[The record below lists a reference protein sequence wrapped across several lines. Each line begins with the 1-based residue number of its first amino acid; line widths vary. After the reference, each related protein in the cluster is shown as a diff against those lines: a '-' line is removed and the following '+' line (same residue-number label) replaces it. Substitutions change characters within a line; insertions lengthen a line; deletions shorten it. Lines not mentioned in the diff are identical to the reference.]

1 MREEVCVGIFCRD
14 GGFMASIVGKPLHE
28 GVRYETMRDLIL
40 GSKEKFATKDAFVF
54 RRKPTEAEIHKTYND
69 FASDVEYVAEAIS
82 LNGFQGKHLGVVG
95 ENAYEWMV
103 SYSAIL
109 SSGSVGLPL
118 DRLLPEQELINLLIR
133 GKVDVLFYH
142 QKHHEMIL
150 NIAKNEKENGVKVQ
164 KYVCMCTEYI
174 AANLEFPKDDPRF
187 VDIKDWI
194 EEGRQSVEGGS
205 SIMRRVAIDP
215 EETRIILFT
224 SGTTAMSKGVM
235 LSHKNIMSN
244 VYAISTT
251 LTLHPGERIFSIL
264 PLHHTFENTC
274 EYFMLVRGC
283 CICFSDGLR
292 YIVKNLNEWHVE
304 ACISVPLLFE
314 NIHGKIKTGIEES
327 GKGQIIDVLIPV
339 SNFLRKF
346 KIDLRRVFFSSIIKK
361 LGGHLRLIVIG
372 GAGIS
377 KNYIEDFNNWG
388 FEFLMGYGLTETSPV
403 IAVTTSKCNVYGSV
417 GRPITGVE
425 VKIDTDSPKIGTV
438 GEILSK
444 SDCVMQGYYE
454 NPEAT
459 AEVLEEDGWF
469 HTGDMGYLDK
479 KGCLHITGRVKS
491 MIVLT
496 NGKKAFPE
504 EMESLLNN
512 IPGVKE
518 AFVWGG
524 KDEKDAVDICAKL
537 LIDRKVIGENLPN
550 PDTTAGDNAIREYLS
565 AKMKEVNHQ
574 MPSYKA
580 IHYFVFSETEMV
592 KTTTLKVKR
601 PQEQK
606 AIEERL
612 AKAGTTMK
620 AANGQNLDTL

>member
-1 MREEVCVGIFCRD
+1 MS
-14 GGFMASIVGKPLHE
+14 SIVGKPLHE
-28 GVRYETMRDLIL
+28 GVRYETFRDLIL
-40 GSKEKFATKDAFVF
+40 GSKEKFATRDAFVF

-69 FASDVEYVAEAIS
+69 FASDIEYLVAAIDKH
-82 LNGFQGKHLGVVG
+82 GFAGGHLGVVG

-118 DRLLPEQELINLLIR
+118 DRLLPEHELVSLLVR
-133 GKVDVLFYH
+133 GKVEVLFYH

-150 NIAKNEKENGVKVQ
+150 NIAKTAEENDVKVK

-174 AANLEFPKDDPRF
+174 ASNLEWPSDDDRF
-187 VDIKDWI
+187 VDIQTWLS
-194 EEGRQSVEGGS
+194 EGKALVDEGKSLMRTVE
-205 SIMRRVAIDP
+205 IDP
-215 EETRIILFT
+215 EATRIILFT

-244 VYAISTT
+244 VYAISTI
-251 LTLHPGERIFSIL
+251 LTLNAGERIFSIL

-274 EYFMLVRGC
+274 EYFMLARGC

-314 NIHGKIKTGIEES
+314 NIHGKITAGIKES
-327 GKGQIIDVLIPV
+327 GKEGLISVMIPV

-372 GAGIS
+372 GAGIAE
-377 KNYIEDFNNWG
+377 NYIQDFNNWG

-403 IAVTTSKCNVYGSV
+403 IAVTTTKYNVYGSV
-417 GRPITGVE
+417 GRPLTGIE
-425 VKIDTDSPKIGTV
+425 VKIDSDSPKIGTV

-459 AEVLEEDGWF
+459 AEVLEDDGWF
-469 HTGDMGYLDK
+469 HTGDMGFLDK

-518 AFVWGG
+518 AFVWGA
-524 KDEKDAVDICAKL
+524 KDDKGAVDICAKL
-537 LIDRKVIGENLPN
+537 LIDRTVIGENLPI
-550 PDTTAGDNAIREYLS
+550 PDTTAGDKAVHEYL
-565 AKMKEVNHQ
+565 AGKMKEVNRQ
-574 MPSYKA
+574 MPSYKS

-601 PQEQK
+601 PAEQK
-606 AIEERL
+606 VIEDTLSAAE
-612 AKAGTTMK
+612 TTMK
-620 AANGQNLDTL
+620 EANGQNLDTL

>member
-1 MREEVCVGIFCRD
+1 MS
-14 GGFMASIVGKPLHE
+14 SIVGKPLHE

-40 GSKEKFATKDAFVF
+40 GSKEKYGTRDSFIF
-54 RRKPTEAEIHKTYND
+54 RRKPNEAEIHKTYND
-69 FASDVEYVAEAIS
+69 FASDIEYLVEAIRIE
-82 LNGFQGKHLGVVG
+82 GFAGRHLGVVG
-95 ENAYEWMV
+95 ENAYEWVV

-118 DRLLPEQELINLLIR
+118 DRLLPEQELVSLLVR
-133 GKVDVLFYH
+133 GKVEVLFYH

-150 NIAKNEKENGVKVQ
+150 NIAKNAEETGVKVQ
-164 KYVCMCTEYI
+164 KYICMCTEYI
-174 AANLEFPKDDPRF
+174 ASNLEWPKDDERF
-187 VDIKDWI
+187 VDIQDWLS
-194 EEGRQSVEGGS
+194 EGKAAVESGKS
-205 SIMRRVAIDP
+205 YMREVKIDP
-215 EETRIILFT
+215 EETRIILYT

-235 LSHKNIMSN
+235 LSHKNIMTN
-244 VYAISTT
+244 VYAISTI
-251 LTLHPGERIFSIL
+251 LTLNPGERVFSIL

-274 EYFMLVRGC
+274 EYFMMARGC

-314 NIHGKIKTGIEES
+314 NIHGKIKAGIEES
-327 GKGQIIDVLIPV
+327 GKQGLIDFMIPI

-372 GAGIS
+372 GAGIA

-403 IAVTTSKCNVYGSV
+403 IAVTTTKYNVYGSV
-417 GRPITGVE
+417 GRPLTGIE

-518 AFVWGG
+518 AFVWGA

-537 LIDRKVIGENLPN
+537 LIDRQVIG
-550 PDTTAGDNAIREYLS
+550 
-565 AKMKEVNHQ
+565 
-574 MPSYKA
+574 
-580 IHYFVFSETEMV
+580 
-592 KTTTLKVKR
+592 
-601 PQEQK
+601 
-606 AIEERL
+606 
-612 AKAGTTMK
+612 
-620 AANGQNLDTL
+620 

>member
-1 MREEVCVGIFCRD
+1 MP
-14 GGFMASIVGKPLHE
+14 SIVGKALHE
-28 GVRYETMRDLIL
+28 GVHYDTMRDLIL
-40 GSKEKFATKDAFVF
+40 DVREKYSSRDAFVF

-69 FASDVEYVAEAIS
+69 FGTDVEYLAEAIR
-82 LNGFQGKHLGVVG
+82 LHGFQGAHIGVVG
-95 ENAYEWMV
+95 ENSYEWMI
-103 SYSAIL
+103 SYTATL

-118 DRLLPEQELINLLIR
+118 DRLLPEHELVNLLIR
-133 GKVDVLFYH
+133 GKVEVLFYH
-142 QKHHEMIL
+142 QKHHEMMMDIV
-150 NIAKNEKENGVKVQ
+150 KNLEENDVKV
-164 KYVCMCTEYI
+164 KYFVCMCTEYI
-174 AANLEFPKDDPRF
+174 APNLEWPKDDERF
-187 VDIKDWI
+187 VDFQSWI
-194 EEGRQSVEGGS
+194 SEGKASVEKGS
-205 SIMRRVAIDP
+205 SVIKEVQIDP
-215 EETRIILFT
+215 EQTRIILFT

-235 LSHKNIMSN
+235 LSNKNIMTN

-251 LTLHPGERIFSIL
+251 LTLNPGERTFSIL

-274 EYFMLVRGC
+274 EYFMLTRGC

-314 NIHGKIKTGIEES
+314 NIHGKIKTGIKES
-327 GKGQIIDVLIPV
+327 GKESLISVLIPV
-339 SNFLRKF
+339 SNFLRKL
-346 KIDLRRVFFSSIIKK
+346 KIDLRRVLFASIIKK

-372 GAGIS
+372 GAGIA

-403 IAVTTSKCNVYGSV
+403 ISVTTSKYNVYGSV
-417 GRPITGVE
+417 GRPLTGVE
-425 VKIDTDSPKIGTV
+425 VKIEDESTKFGTV

-518 AFVWGG
+518 AFVWGA

-537 LIDRKVIGENLPN
+537 LIDRKVIGENLPI
-550 PDTTAGDNAIREYLS
+550 PDTTAGDNAVKEYLAS
-565 AKMKEVNHQ
+565 KMKEVNHQ

-592 KTTTLKVKR
+592 KTTTLKVRR

-606 AIEERL
+606 AIEDTLL
-612 AKAGTTMK
+612 AANTTMK

>member
-1 MREEVCVGIFCRD
+1 MS
-14 GGFMASIVGKPLHE
+14 SIVGKPLHE
-28 GVRYETMRDLIL
+28 GIRYDTMRDLIL
-40 GSKEKFATKDAFVF
+40 GSKEKFETRDAFIF
-54 RRKPTEAEIHKTYND
+54 RRKPNEAEIHKTYFD
-69 FASDVEYVAEAIS
+69 FASDIEYLVEAID
-82 LNGFQGKHLGVVG
+82 LNGFAGKHLGVVG
-95 ENAYEWMV
+95 ENSYEWMV
-103 SYSAIL
+103 SYSSIL

-118 DRLLPEQELINLLIR
+118 DRLLPEHELVSLLIR

-142 QKHHEMIL
+142 QKHHEMIMS
-150 NIAKNEKENGVKVQ
+150 IAKNAEETGVKVS

-174 AANLEFPKDDPRF
+174 APNLPWPEDDDRF
-187 VDIKDWI
+187 VDIKTWLAAGK
-194 EEGRQSVEGGS
+194 EAVEGGKS
-205 SIMRRVAIDP
+205 LMRTVEIDP
-215 EETRIILFT
+215 EQTRIILFT

-235 LSHKNIMSN
+235 LSHKNIMTN
-244 VYAISTT
+244 VYAISTI
-251 LTLHPGERIFSIL
+251 LTLRPGERVFSIL

-274 EYFMLVRGC
+274 EYFMLSRGC

-314 NIHGKIKTGIEES
+314 NIHGKIKDGIKES
-327 GKGQIIDVLIPV
+327 GKESLISVMIPV

-377 KNYIEDFNNWG
+377 RNYIEDFNNWG

-403 IAVTTSKCNVYGSV
+403 IAVTTTKYNVYGSV
-417 GRPITGVE
+417 GRPLTGIE

-504 EMESLLNN
+504 EMESLVNN

-518 AFVWGG
+518 AFVWGC
-524 KDEKDAVDICAKL
+524 KDDKDAVDICAKL
-537 LIDRKVIGENLPN
+537 LIDRKVIGENLPI
-550 PDTTAGDNAIREYLS
+550 PDTTAGDNAVREYLS
-565 AKMKEVNHQ
+565 AKMKEVNRQ

-601 PQEQK
+601 PAEQQ
-606 AIEERL
+606 AIEGKL
-612 AKAGTTMK
+612 ADANTTMK

>member
-1 MREEVCVGIFCRD
+1 MP
-14 GGFMASIVGKPLHE
+14 SIIGKALHDAN
-28 GVRYETMRDLIL
+28 RYDTMRDLIL
-40 GSKEKFATKDAFVF
+40 DVRERYSSRDAFIF
-54 RRKPTEAEIHKTYND
+54 RRKPNEAEIHKTYHD
-69 FASDVEYVAEAIS
+69 FGTDIEYLAQAIKIH
-82 LNGFQGKHLGVVG
+82 GYQGEHLGVVG
-95 ENAYEWMV
+95 ENAYEWVV

-118 DRLLPEQELINLLIR
+118 DRLLPEHELVSLLVR
-133 GKVDVLFYH
+133 GKVKVLFYH

-150 NIAKNEKENGVKVQ
+150 NIAKNQEGSGVIVQ
-164 KYVCMCTEYI
+164 KYVCMCKEYI
-174 AANLEFPKDDPRF
+174 ASNLSWPEDDERF
-187 VDIKDWI
+187 TDVRSWI
-194 EEGRQSVEGGS
+194 EDGKAEVEKGE
-205 SIMRRVAIDP
+205 SIMKTVTIDP
-215 EETRIILFT
+215 EESKIILFT

-244 VYAISTT
+244 VYAIAST
-251 LTLHPGERIFSIL
+251 LTLNPGERTFSIL

-274 EYFMLVRGC
+274 EYFMFSRGC
-283 CICFSDGLR
+283 CVCFCDGLR
-292 YIVKNLNEWHVE
+292 YIVKNLNEWHCE

-314 NIHGKIKTGIEES
+314 NIHGKIQAGIKES
-327 GKGQIIDVLIPV
+327 GKESLISVMIPV
-339 SNFLRKF
+339 SNFLRKL
-346 KIDLRRVFFSSIIKK
+346 KIDLRRIFFSSIIKK
-361 LGGHLRLIVIG
+361 LGGHLRLVVIG
-372 GAGIS
+372 GAGIA

-388 FEFLMGYGLTETSPV
+388 IEFLMGYGLTETSPV
-403 IAVTTSKCNVYGSV
+403 ISVTTSKCNVYGSV
-417 GRPITGVE
+417 GRPITEVE
-425 VKIDTDSPKIGTV
+425 VKIDDESTKFGTV

-444 SDCVMQGYYE
+444 SNCIMQGYYE

-459 AEVLEEDGWF
+459 AEVLEDDGWF

-518 AFVWGG
+518 AFVWGA
-524 KDEKDAVDICAKL
+524 KDEEDAVDICAKL
-537 LIDRKVIGENLPN
+537 LIDRTVIGENLPI
-550 PDTTAGDNAIREYLS
+550 PDTTAGDNAVREYLT
-565 AKMKEVNHQ
+565 AKMKEVNRQ

-592 KTTTLKVKR
+592 KTTTLKIRR

-606 AIEERL
+606 AVEDRL
-612 AKAGTTMK
+612 AEAGTTMK

>member
-1 MREEVCVGIFCRD
+1 MPIV
-14 GGFMASIVGKPLHE
+14 VGKALHE
-28 GVRYETMRDLIL
+28 GVHYDTMRDLIL
-40 GSKEKFATKDAFVF
+40 DVREKYSSRDAFIF
-54 RRKPTEAEIHKTYND
+54 RRKPNEAEIHKTYHD
-69 FASDVEYVAEAIS
+69 FGSDVEYMAEAIR
-82 LNGFQGKHLGVVG
+82 LHGFCGGHLGVVG
-95 ENAYEWMV
+95 ENSYEWMI
-103 SYSAIL
+103 SYTSIL

-118 DRLLPEQELINLLIR
+118 DRLLPEMELVNLLVR
-133 GKVDVLFYH
+133 GKVEVLFYH
-142 QKHHEMIL
+142 QKHHEMML
-150 NIAKNEKENGVKVQ
+150 DIAKNSEETGVKV
-164 KYVCMCTEYI
+164 KYFVCMCKDYL
-174 AANLEFPKDDPRF
+174 APNLEWPEDERF
-187 VDIKDWI
+187 VVFQDWI
-194 EEGRQSVEGGS
+194 DEGKASVEKGS
-205 SIMRRVAIDP
+205 SVIKTAEIDP
-215 EETRIILFT
+215 EQTRIILFT

-235 LSHKNIMSN
+235 LSNKNIMTN
-244 VYAISTT
+244 VGAISTI
-251 LTLHPGERIFSIL
+251 LTLNPGERIFSIL

-274 EYFMLVRGC
+274 EYFMLARGC
-283 CICFSDGLR
+283 CICYSDGLR

-314 NIHGKIKTGIEES
+314 NIHGKIKAGIVES
-327 GKGQIIDVLIPV
+327 GKESLISVMIPV

-372 GAGIS
+372 GAGIGKS
-377 KNYIEDFNNWG
+377 YIEDFNNWG

-403 IAVTTSKCNVYGSV
+403 ISVTTTKYNVYGSV
-417 GRPITGVE
+417 GRPLTGIS
-425 VKIDTDSPKIGTV
+425 VKIDDESTKIGTV

-518 AFVWGG
+518 AFVWGA
-524 KDEKDAVDICAKL
+524 KDDKDAVDICAKL

-550 PDTTAGDNAIREYLS
+550 PDTTAGDNAVREYLT

-574 MPSYKA
+574 MPSFKA

-601 PQEQK
+601 PLEQK
-606 AIEERL
+606 AIEDTL
-612 AKAGTTMK
+612 AAAGTTMK

>member
-1 MREEVCVGIFCRD
+1 MRTDVYANFCRY
-14 GGFMASIVGKPLHE
+14 GGPMSSIVGKPLHE
-28 GVRYETMRDLIL
+28 GVRYETFRDLIL
-40 GSKEKFATKDAFVF
+40 GSKEKFPSRDSFIF
-54 RRKPTEAEIHKTYND
+54 RRKPNEAEIHKTYND
-69 FASDVEYVAEAIS
+69 FASDIEYLVEAIHIH
-82 LNGFQGKHLGVVG
+82 GFAGKHLGVVG

-118 DRLLPEQELINLLIR
+118 DRLLPEQELISLLVR
-133 GKVDVLFYH
+133 GKVEVLFYH
-142 QKHHEMIL
+142 QKHHEMVMD
-150 NIAKNEKENGVKVQ
+150 IAKNAEENGVKVK
-164 KYVCMCTEYI
+164 KYICMCTEYI
-174 AANLEFPKDDPRF
+174 APNQEFPKDDERF
-187 VDIKDWI
+187 VDIQDWI
-194 EEGRQSVEGGS
+194 AEGKKAVEAGGNF
-205 SIMRRVAIDP
+205 MRTVEIDP
-215 EETRIILFT
+215 EATRIILFT

-235 LSHKNIMSN
+235 LSHKNIMTN
-244 VYAISTT
+244 VYAISTI
-251 LTLHPGERIFSIL
+251 LTLHEGERIFSIL

-274 EYFMLVRGC
+274 EYFMLARGC

-314 NIHGKIKTGIEES
+314 NIHGKITSGIKES
-327 GKGQIIDVLIPV
+327 GKEGLISVMIPV

-372 GAGIS
+372 GAGIAE
-377 KNYIEDFNNWG
+377 NYIQDFNNWG

-403 IAVTTSKCNVYGSV
+403 IAVTTSKYNVYGSV
-417 GRPITGVE
+417 GRPLTGVE

-504 EMESLLNN
+504 EMETLLNN
-512 IPGVKE
+512 IPGIKE
-518 AFVWGG
+518 TFVWGC
-524 KDEKDAVDICAKL
+524 KDDKDAVDICAKL
-537 LIDRKVIGENLPN
+537 LIDRKVIGENLPI
-550 PDTTAGDNAIREYLS
+550 PDTTAGDNAVREYLS
-565 AKMKEVNHQ
+565 AKVKDVNHQ

-606 AIEERL
+606 AIEDQLE
-612 AKAGTTMK
+612 KAGTTMK

>member
-1 MREEVCVGIFCRD
+1 MPIV
-14 GGFMASIVGKPLHE
+14 VGKPLHE
-28 GVRYETMRDLIL
+28 GVRYETMRDLVF
-40 GSKEKFATKDAFVF
+40 GVREQFATRDAFIF
-54 RRKPTEAEIHKTYND
+54 RRKPTEAEIHKTYMD
-69 FASDVEYVAEAIS
+69 FTTDIEYLAEAIS
-82 LNGFQGKHLGVVG
+82 LNGFQGGHLGVVG

-103 SYSAIL
+103 SYTAIL

-118 DRLLPEQELINLLIR
+118 DRLLPEQELISLLVR
-133 GKVDVLFYH
+133 GKIEVLFYH
-142 QKHHEMIL
+142 QKHHEMIM
-150 NIAKNEKENGVKVQ
+150 NIAKNEAENGVQVK
-164 KYVCMCTEYI
+164 KYICMCTEYL
-174 AANLEFPKDDPRF
+174 APNLTWPEDDPRF
-187 VDIKDWI
+187 VDIQEWI
-194 EEGRQSVEGGS
+194 AEGKKSVEGGS
-205 SIMRRVAIDP
+205 SIMRTVKIDP

-251 LTLHPGERIFSIL
+251 LTLNPGERIFSIL

-274 EYFMLVRGC
+274 EYFMFVRGC
-283 CICFSDGLR
+283 CICYSDGLR

-304 ACISVPLLFE
+304 ASISVPLLFE
-314 NIHGKIKTGIEES
+314 NIHGKIKSGIAES
-327 GKGQIIDVLIPV
+327 KMGGLIDVLIPI

-372 GAGIS
+372 GAGIA

-403 IAVTTSKCNVYGSV
+403 IAVTTNKCNVYGSV
-417 GRPITGVE
+417 GRPLTDVE
-425 VKIDTDSPKIGTV
+425 VMIDSESTKIGTV
-438 GEILSK
+438 GEILSR

-459 AEVLEEDGWF
+459 SEVLEKDGWF
-469 HTGDMGYLDK
+469 HTGDMGFLDK

-518 AFVWGG
+518 AFVWGA

-537 LIDRKVIGENLPN
+537 LIDRKVVGENLPV

-565 AKMKEVNHQ
+565 SKMKEVNHQ
-574 MPSYKA
+574 MPAYKA

-601 PQEQK
+601 PQEQQ
-606 AIEERL
+606 AIEEKL
-612 AKAGTTMK
+612 AASGKTMK
-620 AANGQNLDTL
+620 AANGQNLDAL

>member
-1 MREEVCVGIFCRD
+1 MP
-14 GGFMASIVGKPLHE
+14 SIVGKALHE
-28 GVRYETMRDLIL
+28 GVRYDTMRDLIL
-40 GSKEKFATKDAFVF
+40 DVREKFSTRDAFVF

-69 FASDVEYVAEAIS
+69 FGTDVEYIGEALRIHGV
-82 LNGFQGKHLGVVG
+82 NGSHIGVVG
-95 ENAYEWMV
+95 ENSYEWMI
-103 SYSAIL
+103 SYTAIL

-118 DRLLPEQELINLLIR
+118 DRLLPEQELVNLLLR
-133 GKVDVLFYH
+133 GKVEVLFYH
-142 QKHHEMIL
+142 QKHHEMVL
-150 NIAKNEKENGVKVQ
+150 DIAKNAEETGIKVK
-164 KYVCMCTEYI
+164 YFVCMCTEYI
-174 AANLEFPKDDPRF
+174 APNLEWPKDDERF
-187 VDIKDWI
+187 VDFLTWRN
-194 EEGRQSVEGGS
+194 EGKAAVEKGS
-205 SIMRRVAIDP
+205 SLIKEVEIDP
-215 EETRIILFT
+215 EQTRIILFT

-235 LSHKNIMSN
+235 LSNKNIMTN
-244 VYAISTT
+244 VYAISTI
-251 LTLHPGERIFSIL
+251 LTLNPGERTFSIL

-292 YIVKNLNEWHVE
+292 YIVKNLCEWHVE

-314 NIHGKIKTGIEES
+314 NIHGKIKTGIKES
-327 GKGQIIDVLIPV
+327 GKESLIATMIPI

-377 KNYIEDFNNWG
+377 KEYIEDFNNWG

-403 IAVTTSKCNVYGSV
+403 ISVTTSKYNVYGSV
-417 GRPITGVE
+417 GRPLTGVS
-425 VKIDTDSPKIGTV
+425 VMIDDESTKIGTV

-459 AEVLEEDGWF
+459 AEVLDENGWF

-518 AFVWGG
+518 AFVWGA
-524 KDEKDAVDICAKL
+524 KDEKGAVDICAKL
-537 LIDRKVIGENLPN
+537 LIDRKVIGENLPI

-565 AKMKEVNHQ
+565 AKMKDVNHQ
-574 MPSYKA
+574 MPSYKS

-592 KTTTLKVKR
+592 KTTTLKVRR
-601 PQEQK
+601 PMEQK
-606 AIEERL
+606 AIEDTL
-612 AKAGTTMK
+612 TAANTTMK

>member
-1 MREEVCVGIFCRD
+1 MP
-14 GGFMASIVGKPLHE
+14 SIVGKALHE

-40 GSKEKFATKDAFVF
+40 DVREKYSSRDAFVF
-54 RRKPTEAEIHKTYND
+54 RRKPTEAEIHKTYHD
-69 FASDVEYVAEAIS
+69 FGTDVEYIVEA
-82 LNGFQGKHLGVVG
+82 LHKHGLDGLHLGVVG
-95 ENAYEWMV
+95 ENSYEWMI
-103 SYSAIL
+103 SYTAIL

-118 DRLLPEQELINLLIR
+118 DRLLPEQELVNLLIR
-133 GKVDVLFYH
+133 GKVEVLFYH

-150 NIAKNEKENGVKVQ
+150 DIAKNQAENGVKV
-164 KYVCMCTEYI
+164 KYYVCMCTEYI
-174 AANLEFPKDDPRF
+174 ASSLQWPEDDERF
-187 VDIKDWI
+187 VDFRTWLD
-194 EEGRQSVEGGS
+194 EGKASVEAGS
-205 SIMRRVAIDP
+205 GFIREAEIDP
-215 EETRIILFT
+215 EQTRIILFT

-235 LSHKNIMSN
+235 LSNKNIMSN
-244 VYAISTT
+244 VYAISTI
-251 LTLHPGERIFSIL
+251 LTLNPGERTFSIL

-314 NIHGKIKTGIEES
+314 NIHGKIKAGIKES
-327 GKGQIIDVLIPV
+327 GKESLISVMIPV

-403 IAVTTSKCNVYGSV
+403 ISVTTSKYNVYGSV
-417 GRPITGVE
+417 GRPLTDVE
-425 VKIDTDSPKIGTV
+425 VMIDDESTKIGTV

-459 AEVLEEDGWF
+459 AEVLDENGWF

-504 EMESLLNN
+504 EMESLMNN

-518 AFVWGG
+518 SFVWGA
-524 KDEKDAVDICAKL
+524 KDEKGAVDICAKL
-537 LIDRKVIGENLPN
+537 LIDREVIGKNLPI
-550 PDTTAGDNAIREYLS
+550 PDTTAGDNAVREYLS

-592 KTTTLKVKR
+592 KTTTLKVRR
-601 PQEQK
+601 PMEQQ

-612 AKAGTTMK
+612 AKAETTMK

>member
-1 MREEVCVGIFCRD
+1 MP
-14 GGFMASIVGKPLHE
+14 SIVGKALHE
-28 GVRYETMRDLIL
+28 GVRYDTMRDLIL
-40 GSKEKFATKDAFVF
+40 DVREKYSSRDAFVF
-54 RRKPTEAEIHKTYND
+54 RRKPTEAEIHKTYHD
-69 FASDVEYVAEAIS
+69 FGTDVEYIAEALRIHDV
-82 LNGFQGKHLGVVG
+82 NGKHLGVVG
-95 ENAYEWMV
+95 ENSYEWMI
-103 SYSAIL
+103 SYTAIL

-118 DRLLPEQELINLLIR
+118 DRLLPEQELVNLLLR
-133 GKVDVLFYH
+133 GKVEVLFYH
-142 QKHHEMIL
+142 QKHHEMML
-150 NIAKNEKENGVKVQ
+150 DIAKNQEETGVKV
-164 KYVCMCTEYI
+164 KYFVCMCTEYI
-174 AANLEFPKDDPRF
+174 PSNLEWPKDDARF
-187 VDIKDWI
+187 VDFKEWLS
-194 EEGRQSVEGGS
+194 EGKASVEKGS
-205 SIMRRVAIDP
+205 SLIKEAVIDP
-215 EETRIILFT
+215 EQTRIILFT

-235 LSHKNIMSN
+235 LSNKNIMSN
-244 VYAISTT
+244 VYAISTI
-251 LTLHPGERIFSIL
+251 LTLEPGERTFSIL

-314 NIHGKIKTGIEES
+314 NIHGKIKAGIKES
-327 GKGQIIDVLIPV
+327 GKESLLSVMIPV

-372 GAGIS
+372 GAGIA

-403 IAVTTSKCNVYGSV
+403 ISVTTSKYNVYGSV
-417 GRPITGVE
+417 GRPLTGVQ
-425 VKIDTDSPKIGTV
+425 VMIDDESTKIGTV

-459 AEVLEEDGWF
+459 AEVLDENGWF

-518 AFVWGG
+518 AFVWGA
-524 KDEKDAVDICAKL
+524 KDEKGAVDICAKL
-537 LIDRKVIGENLPN
+537 LIDREVIGENLPI
-550 PDTTAGDNAIREYLS
+550 PDTTAGDNAVREYLS
-565 AKMKEVNHQ
+565 SKMKEVNHQ

-592 KTTTLKVKR
+592 KTTTLKVRR
-601 PQEQK
+601 PMEQK
-606 AIEERL
+606 AIEDSL
-612 AKAGTTMK
+612 AAANTTMK

>member
-1 MREEVCVGIFCRD
+1 MS
-14 GGFMASIVGKPLHE
+14 SIVGKPLHE

-40 GSKEKFATKDAFVF
+40 GSKEKFSSRDSFIF
-54 RRKPTEAEIHKTYND
+54 RRKPNEAEIHKTYND
-69 FASDVEYVAEAIS
+69 FASDIEYLVEAI
-82 LNGFQGKHLGVVG
+82 NIHGFAGKHLGVVG

-118 DRLLPEQELINLLIR
+118 DRLLPEQELISLLVR
-133 GKVDVLFYH
+133 GKVEVLFYH
-142 QKHHEMIL
+142 QKHHEMIM
-150 NIAKNEKENGVKVQ
+150 NIAKNAEESGVKVQ
-164 KYVCMCTEYI
+164 KYICMCTEYI
-174 AANLEFPKDDPRF
+174 AANLEFPKDDDRF
-187 VDIKDWI
+187 VDIQDWI
-194 EEGRQSVEGGS
+194 AEGKKAVEAGGNF
-205 SIMRRVAIDP
+205 MRTVEINP

-235 LSHKNIMSN
+235 LSHKNIMTN
-244 VYAISTT
+244 VYAISTI
-251 LTLHPGERIFSIL
+251 LTLNVGERIFSIL

-274 EYFMLVRGC
+274 EYFMLARGC

-327 GKGQIIDVLIPV
+327 GKGGLIDVMIPV

-361 LGGHLRLIVIG
+361 LVIG
-372 GAGIS
+372 GAGIA

-403 IAVTTSKCNVYGSV
+403 IAVTTSKYNVYGSV
-417 GRPITGVE
+417 GRPLTGVE

-469 HTGDMGYLDK
+469 HTGDMGYIDK

-504 EMESLLNN
+504 EMETLLNN

-518 AFVWGG
+518 TFVWGC
-524 KDEKDAVDICAKL
+524 KDDKDAVDICAKI
-537 LIDRKVIGENLPN
+537 LIDRKVIGENLPI
-550 PDTTAGDNAIREYLS
+550 PDTTAGDNAVREYLS
-565 AKMKEVNHQ
+565 AKIKEVNHQ

-606 AIEERL
+606 AIEDQLE
-612 AKAGTTMK
+612 KAGTTMK

>member
-1 MREEVCVGIFCRD
+1 MPSVI
-14 GGFMASIVGKPLHE
+14 GKALHE

-40 GSKEKFATKDAFVF
+40 SVREKYSSRDAFIF
-54 RRKPTEAEIHKTYND
+54 RRKPNEAEIHKTYHD
-69 FASDVEYVAEAIS
+69 FGNDVEYLAQAIKIHGY
-82 LNGFQGKHLGVVG
+82 NGGHLGVVG
-95 ENAYEWMV
+95 ENAYEWVV
-103 SYSAIL
+103 SYTAIL
-109 SSGSVGLPL
+109 SGGSIGLPL
-118 DRLLPEQELINLLIR
+118 DRLLPEHELVSLLVR
-133 GKVDVLFYH
+133 GKVQVLFYH
-142 QKHHEMIL
+142 QKHHEIML
-150 NIAKNEKENGVKVQ
+150 NIAKNQEELGVQVQ
-164 KYVCMCTEYI
+164 KYVCMCKEYI
-174 AANLEFPKDDPRF
+174 APNLSWPEDDDRF
-187 VDIKDWI
+187 VDINTWLN
-194 EEGRQSVEGGS
+194 EGKEAVEKGE
-205 SIMRRVAIDP
+205 SILKTVTIDP
-215 EETRIILFT
+215 EESKIILFT
-224 SGTTAMSKGVM
+224 SGTTAMSKGVL

-244 VYAISTT
+244 VYAISST
-251 LTLHPGERIFSIL
+251 LTLNPGERTFSIL

-274 EYFMLVRGC
+274 EYFMFVRGC
-283 CICFSDGLR
+283 CICFCDGLR
-292 YIVKNLNEWHVE
+292 YIVKNLNEWHCE

-314 NIHGKIKTGIEES
+314 NIHGKIQAGIKES
-327 GKGQIIDVLIPV
+327 GKESLISVMIPV
-339 SNFLRKF
+339 SNFLRKL
-346 KIDLRRVFFSSIIKK
+346 KIDLRRVFFASIIKK
-361 LGGHLRLIVIG
+361 LGGHLRLVVIG
-372 GAGIS
+372 GAGIA

-388 FEFLMGYGLTETSPV
+388 IEFLMGYGLTETSPV
-403 IAVTTSKCNVYGSV
+403 ISVTTSKCNVYGSV

-425 VKIDTDSPKIGTV
+425 VKIDDESTKFGTV

-444 SDCVMQGYYE
+444 SDCIMQGYYE

-518 AFVWGG
+518 AFVWGA
-524 KDEKDAVDICAKL
+524 KDEDDAVDICAKL
-537 LIDRKVIGENLPN
+537 LIDRSVIGENLPI
-550 PDTTAGDNAIREYLS
+550 PDTTAGDNAVREYLT

-592 KTTTLKVKR
+592 KTTTLKIRR

-606 AIEERL
+606 AVEDRL
-612 AKAGTTMK
+612 AEAGTTMK